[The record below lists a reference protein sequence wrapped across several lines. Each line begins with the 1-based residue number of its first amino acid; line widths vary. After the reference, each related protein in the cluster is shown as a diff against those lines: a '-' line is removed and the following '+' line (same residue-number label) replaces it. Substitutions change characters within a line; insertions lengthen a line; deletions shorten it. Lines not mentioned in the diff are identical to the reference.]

1 METRKEQG
9 VLTVLRRGVPI
20 IRGATNVIRQT
31 LPMGIGAAYAG
42 VREGAG
48 QAALGGVLGGV

>member
-20 IRGATNVIRQT
+20 IRGATKVIRQT
-31 LPMGIGAAYAG
+31 RPMGIGAAGAG
-42 VREGAG
+42 VGKGAG
-48 QAALGGVLGGV
+48 QAALRGVLGGV